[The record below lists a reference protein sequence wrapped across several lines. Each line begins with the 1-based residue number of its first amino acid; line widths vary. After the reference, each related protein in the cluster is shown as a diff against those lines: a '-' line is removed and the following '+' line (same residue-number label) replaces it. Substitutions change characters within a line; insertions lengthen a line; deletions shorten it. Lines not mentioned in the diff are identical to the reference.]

1 MGRRLLLV
9 CSCALL
15 WCGTAHA
22 DAWTKTDQKL
32 VMSDGAQLA
41 TSFYEPVSAPP
52 VGGWPAIVMFHGL
65 GGTRASMNTLAE
77 ATVANEGYAV
87 LTFDFRGHGES
98 GGLFDL
104 DGPREVQDVADML
117 AWLGTHPEI
126 DKAHVGAW
134 GISLGGGAVWASLKA
149 GLPFA
154 AAEVNET
161 WTDLYPALAPGNLS
175 KSGAI
180 FQFLNS
186 VPTDRKAAEINALTN
201 DALN

>member
-1 MGRRLLLV
+1 
-9 CSCALL
+9 
-15 WCGTAHA
+15 
-22 DAWTKTDQKL
+22 DQKL
-32 VMSDGAQLA
+32 TASDGVQLA
-41 TSFYEPVSAPP
+41 TTLYEPSTAPT
-52 VGGWPAIVMFHGL
+52 VGGFPAIVMFHGL
-65 GGTRASMNTLAE
+65 GGTRASMNTIAE
-77 ATVANEGYAV
+77 QVFAPAGYAV

-104 DGPREVQDVADML
+104 DGPREVQDVAEML
-117 AWLGTHPEI
+117 AWLAMHPEI
-126 DKAHVGAW
+126 DKTHIGAW
-134 GISLGGGAVWASLKA
+134 GISLGGGAVWACLKA

-186 VPTDRKAAEINALTN
+186 VPSDRKAAEITALTN
-201 DALN
+201 DALNSSNVGVLHAFADSRSVKDALRQIK